1 MKYHFPSILPAVYDR
16 ILRNVV
22 RIVSPL
28 RSWILNRL
36 WGVNA
41 GSGVRYTGKTFL
53 RTHGGDIS
61 IGDGTIFVS
70 NPRVN
75 LVGLMSPTILDT
87 LRGGRISI
95 GENCGFSSVVISSKS
110 SIKIGNRV
118 LVGGNV
124 RIFDHDYHSLD
135 HSKRGTSDD
144 VKDARTAPI
153 EIGDDVFVGT
163 GAVILKGTKI
173 GDRSVVAAGSV
184 VFGLDVA
191 ADSLVKGNPATVFA
205 KKYEKK

>member
-1 MKYHFPSILPAVYDR
+1 MKYRFPTFIPAVYDR
-16 ILRNVV
+16 ILRIGARVA
-22 RIVSPL
+22 SSL
-28 RSWILNRL
+28 RSWVLSWL

-41 GSGVRYTGKTFL
+41 GPGVRYTGKTFI
-53 RTHGGDIS
+53 RSHGGDIS
-61 IGDGTIFVS
+61 IGAGTIFVS
-70 NPRVN
+70 NPRIN
-75 LVGLMSPTILDT
+75 LVGLMNPTILDT

-95 GENCGFSSVVISSKS
+95 GKNCGFSSVVISSKS
-110 SIKIGNRV
+110 SVKIGNRV

-135 HSKRGTSDD
+135 YSKRGTCDD
-144 VKDARTAPI
+144 IKDVRTLPI

-163 GAVILKGTKI
+163 GAIILKGTKI

-184 VFGLDVA
+184 VLGLEVG
-191 ADSLVKGNPATVFA
+191 ADSLVKGNPAMVFA